1 MFISKNSISD
11 ENNIKYYSGD
21 EGILSLMYHRFNEH
35 KYPSTNIQMDVF
47 KKQMETVKNSNY
59 TFSNPKKFE
68 ENFSTPKTNKEILIT
83 IDDAFLS
90 FYLEAWPYLKRNKIP
105 FVLFVSTE
113 PIGKKGYMNWKQIKE
128 VGAEK
133 FTVIGHHSHSH
144 EYLIDEDN
152 DFFISDIEKANEIF
166 LKNLEYIPN
175 LFSYPFG
182 EYSKFMRDYISQNF
196 DYAFGQHSGV
206 IDLNKDK
213 FELPRF
219 PINENYGELKR
230 FNSIINSFPLE
241 YEQLLPVEK
250 KLSVENNPPKFKVK
264 FFNKQDNIKNINC
277 YSNELNK
284 WERSNIILN
293 DNTLTIKFRGPF
305 VPRRGRI
312 NCSLNDKG
320 KWRWFGVQFP
330 IQSN

>member
-152 DFFISDIEKANEIF
+152 DFVISDIEKANEIF
-166 LKNLEYIPN
+166 LKNL
-175 LFSYPFG
+175 
-182 EYSKFMRDYISQNF
+182 
-196 DYAFGQHSGV
+196 
-206 IDLNKDK
+206 
-213 FELPRF
+213 
-219 PINENYGELKR
+219 
-230 FNSIINSFPLE
+230 
-241 YEQLLPVEK
+241 
-250 KLSVENNPPKFKVK
+250 
-264 FFNKQDNIKNINC
+264 
-277 YSNELNK
+277 
-284 WERSNIILN
+284 
-293 DNTLTIKFRGPF
+293 
-305 VPRRGRI
+305 
-312 NCSLNDKG
+312 
-320 KWRWFGVQFP
+320 
-330 IQSN
+330 